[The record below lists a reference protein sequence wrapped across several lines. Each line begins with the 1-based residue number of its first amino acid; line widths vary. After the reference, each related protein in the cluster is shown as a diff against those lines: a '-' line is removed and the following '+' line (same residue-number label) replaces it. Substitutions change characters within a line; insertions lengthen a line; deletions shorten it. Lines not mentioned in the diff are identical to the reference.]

1 MSLIRPQSSGRTPRR
16 IEPENTAP
24 GTAAGHPAGST
35 AGGRGADAL
44 PDPSTLV
51 SNLSLCV
58 IEVLAGA
65 RDLNQL
71 ARWVSDEVFRHL
83 RLRVALASRAREAKG
98 LRVRRPQVTLG
109 EPRITMPAHGV
120 VEAVV
125 IVHQRGRSRAVAMRL
140 EALDDRWRASAINV
154 L

>member
-1 MSLIRPQSSGRTPRR
+1 MSLALNNPSERNFDPDRHARGR
-16 IEPENTAP
+16 
-24 GTAAGHPAGST
+24 S
-35 AGGRGADAL
+35 RGAAAEFFGFQSTSADVL
-44 PDPSTLV
+44 PDPATLV

-71 ARWVSDEVFRHL
+71 SRWLSDEVYRHL
-83 RLRVALASRAREAKG
+83 RLRVALAARARQAKG
-98 LRVRRPQVTLG
+98 IAVRRPQVTVG
-109 EPRITMPAHGV
+109 EPRITHPADGV

-125 IVHQRGRSRAVAMRL
+125 IVHQRGRSRAVAIRL
-140 EALDDRWRASAINV
+140 EGLDGRWRASAVNV